1 MAWRQLIDA
10 LVIAEQRVLEGE
22 RVIRQ
27 QEEIVIA
34 LGHDARELGVAL
46 DLLRQARETQ
56 QFFVAERDRV
66 REELETID
74 PRQGST
80 RPDLM

>member
-22 RVIRQ
+22 RVIPQ
-27 QEEIVIA
+27 QEESVIA

-56 QFFVAERDRV
+56 QFFIAERDRL
-66 REELETID
+66 REKLETID

>member
-56 QFFVAERDRV
+56 QFFIAERDRL
-66 REELETID
+66 REKLETID

-80 RPDLM
+80 RPI